1 MVYGRYRKYK
11 RTQRRYYKKKFGAN
25 YSMSSY
31 RKFNGFNKRRKLVN
45 AKFTYGRPGATE
57 LKTLDTAF
65 TLSPITNP
73 GGVPNVNGA
82 NQCVQYLNIVGIGAS
97 FWNRIANRI
106 RMKSL
111 HIKAQFFQSSAAV
124 EVKDTVVFRVMIV
137 YDRQS
142 NGVALTSLQDLIQ
155 SVDLAGAAVS
165 PTQYPL
171 VFQQKNQTN
180 KDRFQILMDKSYTLG
195 ATRAA
200 ADSPHIIGVTTGV
213 KGQYTIDKY
222 LRLKDMETHFKANIA
237 ADSNAFNTIS
247 TGSLML
253 VAWTDAVSAGT
264 TYDIQGTARLMFRD

>member
-11 RTQRRYYKKKFGAN
+11 RSQRRYYKKKFGAN
-25 YSMSSY
+25 TSMSAY

-57 LKTLDTAF
+57 YKTLDTPF
-65 TLSPITNP
+65 TLSPITTP
-73 GGVPNVNGA
+73 GGIPNVNGA
-82 NQCVQYLNIVGIGAS
+82 NQCIQYLNIVGIGAS

-106 RMKSL
+106 RMKSI
-111 HIKAQFFQSSAAV
+111 HIKAQFFQSTAAV
-124 EVKDTVVFRVMIV
+124 EVKDTVVFRVMVV

-155 SVDLAGAAVS
+155 SVDLSGAACS
-165 PTQYPL
+165 PVNYPL
-171 VFQQKNQTN
+171 VFQQKNMTN
-180 KDRFQILMDKSYTLG
+180 KDRFLILMDKNFTLG
-195 ATRAA
+195 ATRATG
-200 ADSPHIIGVTTGV
+200 DSPHIIGVTTGV

-222 LRLKDMETHFKANIA
+222 IRLKGMETHFKANIA
-237 ADSNAFNTIS
+237 ADSNSFNVIS

-253 VAWTDAVSAGT
+253 VAWTDAVGAGT